1 MARKF
6 WNSSEIVGKME
17 GVRDWNTTAHSH
29 TALQRRYEVLRP
41 YWGPYVLPTDKHS
54 WKEAFI
60 THVSREAFADCKAH
74 CWHCWYITYYG
85 TLDLWLE
92 GTCPDELRSS
102 VVYFRCLHWRQAPPP
117 TGSTLS
123 AAFILVRASV
133 PLGDHEWYISLLSSR
148 GGLFVYYAKLKTYSP
163 VEFPTQSRF
172 RSKTLGPRL

>member
-92 GTCPDELRSS
+92 GTYPDELRSS

-117 TGSTLS
+117 LDPLWAPLYS
-123 AAFILVRASV
+123 RASLGAPGWSWV
-133 PLGDHEWYISLLSSR
+133 IHISFIVQGWPVRLLRQAEDLLPSRISDSEPLQ
-148 GGLFVYYAKLKTYSP
+148 V
-163 VEFPTQSRF
+163 
-172 RSKTLGPRL
+172 